1 MYLIQ
6 KTLNKLNSDG
16 YSFFLNPNE
25 LKDVCNHLKKKT
37 YHIFK
42 PYEDSDKNIIYK
54 DTLPDVILF
63 EIETNNDLRHQDIL
77 GSLYS
82 LKINDNLFGDII
94 ITNHHYYFYTFQ
106 YLQSFFE
113 MEYTKIRNYNIQLI
127 RRDINLLKDYHQK
140 YEELSIIT
148 SSLRIDSVIAKVIHT
163 NRDKVKE
170 LIKDKNVIYNYEIL
184 KDNDKTLHPLDT
196 FSIRKYGKYKFHSV
210 LQKTK
215 KDNYMIIIHKY
226 ISQ

>member
-77 GSLYS
+77 GFNTYNHF
-82 LKINDNLFGDII
+82 LKWNTLKYGII
-94 ITNHHYYFYTFQ
+94 IFN
-106 YLQSFFE
+106 
-113 MEYTKIRNYNIQLI
+113 
-127 RRDINLLKDYHQK
+127 
-140 YEELSIIT
+140 
-148 SSLRIDSVIAKVIHT
+148 
-163 NRDKVKE
+163 
-170 LIKDKNVIYNYEIL
+170 
-184 KDNDKTLHPLDT
+184 
-196 FSIRKYGKYKFHSV
+196 
-210 LQKTK
+210 
-215 KDNYMIIIHKY
+215 
-226 ISQ
+226 